1 MKKSYYTL
9 LFFFILSCSSSDDP
23 INNVPD
29 DEPAQGTN
37 PSISSI
43 HIESQGKFAGD
54 DFSII
59 ASVSDP
65 DNDINDYEWSVSGG
79 SFIKVTEE
87 NITWS
92 SPEISGT
99 YTINLTVTDAEG
111 HSDSKSKIIDLEEN
125 SGTFQKFISA
135 TYRRLYSENDMI
147 VIDDFIYYYSAE
159 DTGTG
164 TSYRLKKIG
173 LDGNE
178 IWTKSY
184 AIFNTDWREISR
196 ILKTPDGNLIL
207 GIDGAIIKVDT
218 DGNILWNYPNQN
230 LYRFVALENGNYFF
244 IGSMLDIEWK
254 ASFHILT
261 PDGVLVDEGTIETNY
276 DMALFDVVEGPSAN
290 TFFILAKVTNP
301 DSPDNFSE
309 VLHVDSSGNILNAYG
324 FPFNS
329 RTNGRLFKEADGSYS
344 AFFSTYVDTNYRI
357 NRIHISNTGNLII
370 NNSYIFNNYTEAFD
384 VEQLANGGYLI
395 AGTSGTGSNSS
406 NSLIFRTDQ
415 SGEVVW
421 DFKFGDNTDKLNFA
435 SSILELD
442 NGQILVS
449 GTTYDFNIS
458 RLKNYLYLYNEDGSL

>member
-1 MKKSYYTL
+1 
-9 LFFFILSCSSSDDP
+9 
-23 INNVPD
+23 
-29 DEPAQGTN
+29 
-37 PSISSI
+37 
-43 HIESQGKFAGD
+43 
-54 DFSII
+54 
-59 ASVSDP
+59 
-65 DNDINDYEWSVSGG
+65 
-79 SFIKVTEE
+79 
-87 NITWS
+87 
-92 SPEISGT
+92 
-99 YTINLTVTDAEG
+99 
-111 HSDSKSKIIDLEEN
+111 
-125 SGTFQKFISA
+125 
-135 TYRRLYSENDMI
+135 
-147 VIDDFIYYYSAE
+147 
-159 DTGTG
+159 
-164 TSYRLKKIG
+164 
-173 LDGNE
+173 
-178 IWTKSY
+178 
-184 AIFNTDWREISR
+184 
-196 ILKTPDGNLIL
+196 
-207 GIDGAIIKVDT
+207 
-218 DGNILWNYPNQN
+218 
-230 LYRFVALENGNYFF
+230 
-244 IGSMLDIEWK
+244 
-254 ASFHILT
+254 
-261 PDGVLVDEGTIETNY
+261 
-276 DMALFDVVEGPSAN
+276 MALFDVVEGPSAN